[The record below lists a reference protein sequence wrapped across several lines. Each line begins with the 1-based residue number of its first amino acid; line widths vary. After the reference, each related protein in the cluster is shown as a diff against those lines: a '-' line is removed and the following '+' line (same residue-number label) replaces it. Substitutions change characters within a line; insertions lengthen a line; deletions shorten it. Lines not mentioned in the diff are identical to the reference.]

1 MTNIIGQR
9 DSRKI
14 NYDPDLANKINQKVA
29 EEKRQGVLEKKINT
43 EPKTEEPMPEIAQ
56 EKPAIVNPNYNP
68 IKGFIYIPSIKMYVA
83 KEKRLEGFG
92 WRHVWEALEE
102 ENMKMPTIYQ
112 FKEFLRYLK
121 ENPQGTKDAS
131 SKEIESI
138 LDEIL
143 TARDPWRSEWLDA
156 YFEVKEY
163 GGYIS
168 GMHIMTENK
177 SKSEVLDDYL
187 EKSKCP
193 GIDLNHWLY
202 NSNKQGLP
210 KEKAKKG
217 DLNYWSPERGSV
229 ARFYANSIRANLSCY
244 GSPENSD
251 SSLGVRAIKAV
262 QKEF

>member
-1 MTNIIGQR
+1 MIHIIGDNKKR
-9 DSRKI
+9 I
-14 NYDPDLANKINQKVA
+14 NYDPNLAEKINQKVE
-29 EEKRQGVLEKKINT
+29 EEKRKEALQKKLESEQK
-43 EPKTEEPMPEIAQ
+43 Q
-56 EKPAIVNPNYNP
+56 ENETGEQVVHYDVNSPHS
-68 IKGFIYIPSIKMYVA
+68 FIYVPSINLYVA
-83 KEKRLEGFG
+83 KEKSLYNESWDSAWKNLEREG
-92 WRHVWEALEE
+92 L
-102 ENMKMPTIYQ
+102 KMPTIYQ

-121 ENPQGTKDAS
+121 ENPQGTMDAS

-187 EKSKCP
+187 DQDRTP
-193 GIDLNHWLY
+193 GIDLYHWLY

-217 DLNYWSPERGSV
+217 DLNYWSPERGRV
-229 ARFYANSIRANLSCY
+229 AWFVAFYEGAILGCGRSGGR
-244 GSPENSD
+244 SPEDSD

>member
-121 ENPQGTKDAS
+121 ENPQGTMDAS

-143 TARDPWRSEWLDA
+143 TVREPERAEWLDA
-156 YFEVKEY
+156 VFKKK
-163 GGYIS
+163 GFIPRK
-168 GMHIMTENK
+168 MHILTDK
-177 SKSEVLDDYL
+177 GRKIEVLEDYL
-187 EKSKCP
+187 NQDRTP
-193 GIDLNHWLY
+193 GINLNHWLY
-202 NSNKQGLP
+202 NATAQGLP
-210 KEKAKKG
+210 RKDAKSG
-217 DLNYWSPERGSV
+217 TLYYWPPDYSNCPAV
-229 ARFYANSIRANLSCY
+229 FYAGNEKILLNCQYTNETYEREIA
-244 GSPENSD
+244 
-251 SSLGVRAIKAV
+251 VRPV
-262 QKEF
+262 KEA

>member
-1 MTNIIGQR
+1 MIHIIGDNNR
-9 DSRKI
+9 KSR
-14 NYDPDLANKINQKVA
+14 YDPDLANKINKRI
-29 EEKRQGVLEKKINT
+29 EDEKRGETLQKKLESEQK
-43 EPKTEEPMPEIAQ
+43 Q
-56 EKPAIVNPNYNP
+56 ENETGEQVVHYDVNSPHS
-68 IKGFIYIPSIKMYVA
+68 FIYVPSINLYVA
-83 KEKRLEGFG
+83 KEKSLYNENWDSAWKNLEREG
-92 WRHVWEALEE
+92 L
-102 ENMKMPTIYQ
+102 KMPTIYQ